1 MIPKAQARKAKINK
15 CNEIKLKETI
25 NKMKMQYIDWE
36 NIYANQLSDKG
47 VNIQNMQGTQTTRQ

>member
-47 VNIQNMQGTQTTRQ
+47 VNIQNM